1 MINNRQQYKLS
12 SLHRKDQVLKTSRLH
27 QLKNL
32 WFTVRIKKILMPKV
46 VLEEMTVIMKK
57 MKIQE
62 WVEDKESIANN
73 NEYNVNRF

>member
-1 MINNRQQYKLS
+1 MINNRQPYKLC

>member
-1 MINNRQQYKLS
+1 
-12 SLHRKDQVLKTSRLH
+12 
-27 QLKNL
+27 
-32 WFTVRIKKILMPKV
+32 MPKV